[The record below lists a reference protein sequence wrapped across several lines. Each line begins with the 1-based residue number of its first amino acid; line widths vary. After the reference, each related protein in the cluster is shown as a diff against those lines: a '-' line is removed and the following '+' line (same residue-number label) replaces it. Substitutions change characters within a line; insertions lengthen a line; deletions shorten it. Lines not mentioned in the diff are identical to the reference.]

1 MNTTRDY
8 KALSVVTNVEQGAIV
23 RRLIEENKNLKS
35 FVDFQV
41 ERYDKLVELYEEI
54 ECDNHPGFQELSDI
68 MDKLVHAGLC
78 KNTKYWSSKDYPS
91 GHELAAYDV
100 K

>member
-8 KALSVVTNVEQGAIV
+8 KALTVVTNVEQGAIV
-23 RRLIEENKNLKS
+23 QRLIEENKYWR
-35 FVDFQV
+35 VDFQV

-54 ECDNHPGFQELSDI
+54 EDENHPGFQELSDI

-78 KNTKYWSSKDYPS
+78 KNTKYWSSKDYYP
-91 GHELAAYDV
+91 D
-100 K
+100 

>member
-8 KALSVVTNVEQGAIV
+8 KALTVVTNLEQGAIV
-23 RRLIEENKNLKS
+23 QRLIEENKYLKS
-35 FVDFQV
+35 IVDFQV

-54 ECDNHPGFQELSDI
+54 EGDNHPGFQELSDI

-78 KNTKYWSSKDYPS
+78 KNTKHWSSRDYPT
-91 GHELAAYDV
+91 GDDLAGYDV
-100 K
+100 

>member
-68 MDKLVHAGLC
+68 MDKLVDSGLC
-78 KNTKYWSSKDYPS
+78 KNTKYWSSKD
-91 GHELAAYDV
+91 
-100 K
+100 